1 MAENSALLNGLPAGY
16 DSVQNLGQQMFGE
29 YNLPMLNNMV
39 FSDVGGFNYV
49 NNPQN
54 VFSPAQPYDYSVNY
68 YQESC
73 KLYIANVVLT
83 NQIKELLSEKNDLL
97 SRLNRLEM
105 VTVKTWC
112 V

>member
-54 VFSPAQPYDYSVNY
+54 VFSPAQPCILISSTSMSDHIFRRLLC
-68 YQESC
+68 Q
-73 KLYIANVVLT
+73 LLPRVVQALHRQRCPHQPNKRT
-83 NQIKELLSEKNDLL
+83 PVREE
-97 SRLNRLEM
+97 
-105 VTVKTWC
+105 
-112 V
+112 